1 MPQGS
6 RPDRVADQ
14 IRAEVAALIGRE
26 LRDPGLGFVT
36 VTRVHVT
43 PDLQIARIY
52 YTTMGD
58 EGARRRTAEALH
70 RASPFVRR
78 SMGSRLRL
86 RRVPEI
92 QFVFDESIEQHERIE
107 RLIQEIHESDALQ
120 QAQDVPSLPNGS
132 RDALRQA
139 EGAPNAPIFD
149 DAQVDPQRAEGPT
162 VRPDS
167 PSTLNSSNGPRDG
180 TRGQAAEDDE
190 DN

>member
-14 IRAEVAALIGRE
+14 IRAEVAALLGRE

-36 VTRVHVT
+36 VTRVQVT

-58 EGARRRTAEALH
+58 DRARRRTAEALQ
-70 RASPFVRR
+70 RALPFVRR
-78 SMGSRLRL
+78 SIGSRLRL

-92 QFVFDESIEQHERIE
+92 QFLFDESIEQHERLE
-107 RLIQEIHESDALQ
+107 QLIQEIHET
-120 QAQDVPSLPNGS
+120 
-132 RDALRQA
+132 DALRQA
-139 EGAPNAPIFD
+139 QNVPSSPMVRQGLPSTLSDVE
-149 DAQVDPQRAEGPT
+149 EPT

-167 PSTLNSSNGPRDG
+167 PSTLSLANGPGDAARA
-180 TRGQAAEDDE
+180 QAAEDDE
-190 DN
+190 NN

>member
-14 IRAEVAALIGRE
+14 VRAEVAALLGRA
-26 LRDPGLGFVT
+26 LQDPGLGFIT

-58 EGARRRTAEALH
+58 DRARRRTAEALR
-70 RASPFVRR
+70 RALPFVRR
-78 SMGSRLRL
+78 SIGSRLRL

-92 QFVFDESIEQHERIE
+92 QFVFDESIEQHERVE
-107 RLIQEIHESDALQ
+107 RLIQEIHET
-120 QAQDVPSLPNGS
+120 
-132 RDALRQA
+132 DALRQA
-139 EGAPNAPIFD
+139 EGVPSASTFD
-149 DAQVDPQRAEGPT
+149 DAQVGPERAEGSM

-167 PSTLNSSNGPRDG
+167 PSTLSEVERPRDR
-180 TRGQAAEDDE
+180 TRGQARE
-190 DN
+190 DNENH

>member
-26 LRDPGLGFVT
+26 LQDPGLGFLT

-58 EGARRRTAEALH
+58 EGARRRTAKALH
-70 RASPFVRR
+70 RALPFVRR
-78 SMGSRLRL
+78 SLGSRLRL

-92 QFVFDESIEQHERIE
+92 QFVFDESIGQQERIE
-107 RLIQEIHESDALQ
+107 RLIQEIHESDAL
-120 QAQDVPSLPNGS
+120 
-132 RDALRQA
+132 RQA
-139 EGAPNAPIFD
+139 EGAPKARTFD
-149 DAQVDPQRAEGPT
+149 DVQVDPGLAERPT

-167 PSTLNSSNGPRDG
+167 PSTLDSSNGPRDG
-180 TRGQAAEDDE
+180 TLGQAAEDDG